1 MIDKRNY
8 VISSLELHLFFLR
21 IMKEHVLFLE
31 AGFTPANKNLV
42 NEVEQFKNDF
52 EKLLFE
58 VVRNSNGIISQD
70 ILTSNELVTDY
81 TLEAEN
87 QTEKYT
93 GIKINQNITKEEIN
107 LNSNNNPIIN
117 EQLVIKVQELNKKAV
132 PIVNKFINFLR
143 RLINNVDECNVF
155 TQNYSS
161 LLNHILHETEA
172 YLDLIISIING
183 ENINEF
189 NKKNTEEF
197 WNHIMM
203 EHALV
208 IKGLLDPKE
217 EELINAADNFV
228 NMYQELLNKLKE
240 NNININNIS
249 NETLIKTNDFKAFKT
264 AAIEG
269 IIGCDIKSII
279 LPLLADHVLR
289 EANHYIRLL
298 KD

>member
-8 VISSLELHLFFLR
+8 VLSSLELHLFFLR
-21 IMKEHVLFLE
+21 IMKEHALFLE

-155 TQNYSS
+155 TQNYPS

-183 ENINEF
+183 KNINEF

-208 IKGLLDPKE
+208 IRGLLDPSE

-228 NMYQELLNKLKE
+228 NMYQELLNK
-240 NNININNIS
+240 
-249 NETLIKTNDFKAFKT
+249 TPHPWTNPHSYYLEKYALT
-264 AAIEG
+264 AVG
-269 IIGCDIKSII
+269 NRN
-279 LPLLADHVLR
+279 L
-289 EANHYIRLL
+289 
-298 KD
+298 

>member
-21 IMKEHVLFLE
+21 IMKEHALFLE
-31 AGFTPANKNLV
+31 AGFTPANKDLV
-42 NEVEQFKNDF
+42 NEVEQYKNAF
-52 EKLLFE
+52 EKLLSE
-58 VVRNSNGIISQD
+58 VVRNSNGIISKD
-70 ILTSNELVTDY
+70 ILASNELVTDY

-93 GIKINQNITKEEIN
+93 GIKIYQNITKEEIN

-117 EQLVIKVQELNKKAV
+117 EQLVIKEQELNKKAV
-132 PIVNKFINFLR
+132 PTVNKLINFLR
-143 RLINNVDECNVF
+143 HLINNVDKCSLF
-155 TQNYSS
+155 TQNYPS
-161 LLNHILHETEA
+161 LLKHILHETEA

-208 IKGLLDPKE
+208 IRGLLDPKE
-217 EELINAADNFV
+217 ELINTSNNFV
-228 NMYQELLNKLKE
+228 NIYQELLNKL
-240 NNININNIS
+240 NLMNVNIDNITND
-249 NETLIKTNDFKAFKT
+249 TLVKTNDFKAFKT

-269 IIGCDIKSII
+269 IIGCNIKSII

>member
-8 VISSLELHLFFLR
+8 VLSSLELHLFFLR
-21 IMKEHVLFLE
+21 IMKEHALFLE

-155 TQNYSS
+155 TQNYPS

-183 ENINEF
+183 KNINEF

-208 IKGLLDPKE
+208 IRGLLDPSE

-264 AAIEG
+264 AATEG
-269 IIGCDIKSII
+269 IIDCDIKSII